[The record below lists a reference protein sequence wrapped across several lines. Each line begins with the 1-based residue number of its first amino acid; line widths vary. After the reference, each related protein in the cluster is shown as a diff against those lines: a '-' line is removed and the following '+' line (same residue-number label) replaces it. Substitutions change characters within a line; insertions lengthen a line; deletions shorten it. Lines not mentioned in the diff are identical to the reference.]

1 WRRRRRC
8 YCRCRG
14 WSGSSPAACGAR
26 PSATPAASCRGG
38 RRRCPRSGRTS
49 PRRPRPSSSSSTCTG
64 ASPTSSPATRPAPP
78 GPTSTAAATASPV
91 LPASPPSSHAIA
103 IRRIIQ
109 TFVVSD
115 KIRES
120 MDWGRVRQKVV
131 RVVRRL
137 VHDTPELAGF
147 LDLPGGMVKPHN
159 VLPIGFGFRSKRHV
173 RQQRRPRAYT
183 IAQLYL
189 EMKRCVPSS
198 GQPDQG
204 LSLDSS
210 LRAGCESSEHHQ
222 WWYPLRSSEKKGVLD
237 SIVLQTKFG
246 NMTSPEKN
254 YGFSSLTNAGTYMH
268 SSQEDCHTENYC
280 QGFIPRKHQ
289 REELAPEEDID
300 PKRQHTTLTF
310 GEASLRRC
318 APERAPTGLR
328 RVHYNLQTR
337 RKLQPVAAACNPFA
351 VRSIHQTPT
360 PPSGALPGL
369 PLRHRRLLAFGM
381 NKRTCLVFHACD
393 VSDLVDLVETTYR
406 PVAEGGCATSGG
418 SPRRSSRAPIEAMT
432 RPRSIGRFID
442 QLMVRRLVH
451 AHPRR
456 RPPELLQSST
466 LTAASSS
473 LATSSRQPR
482 TWWTLPDGQGSST
495 MRYGWYDIIYG
506 IALARCSG
514 LVLGG
519 DLARRVRRLDASRAS
534 PGPGRGGAQSRVG
547 RRRRGRW
554 RRSASERVNQWA
566 TRSASRRTESKT
578 PTESMAPRAS
588 SPPAPGGGAR
598 ARLSLEGRRERA
610 PAAANA
616 GQMWNAAWNDDAVA
630 SAPERGR
637 RASLFAQDRRPPRV
651 SLPSSPRPAAIARLV
666 PNFRRFPPSSPIPA
680 AIARMDD
687 DDE

>member
-1 WRRRRRC
+1 MEPNIIPAYGCAKLHAAPPDYPCVARLRHRRLLSFLWLHSFKSTFEAMAEETKVLLSLPRLERLIARGMWGEAIG
-8 YCRCRG
+8 YACRFL
-14 WSGSSPAACGAR
+14 
-26 PSATPAASCRGG
+26 
-38 RRRCPRSGRTS
+38 
-49 PRRPRPSSSSSTCTG
+49 PRRPPSLPAQRTHLTAEAQTLLLFLHMHRCFADVVAGNETG
-64 ASPTSSPATRPAPP
+64 AAWSDKHRRRYCLARVT
-78 GPTSTAAATASPV
+78 GI
-91 LPASPPSSHAIA
+91 SSHAIA

-109 TFVVSD
+109 TFVLSD

-120 MDWGRVRQKVV
+120 MDWGRVREKVV

-204 LSLDSS
+204 LSLEGLSDKARGWMAHILDSS

-222 WWYPLRSSEKKGVLD
+222 WRYPLRSSEKK
-237 SIVLQTKFG
+237 
-246 NMTSPEKN
+246 
-254 YGFSSLTNAGTYMH
+254 GTYMH

-310 GEASLRRC
+310 GEASLPLIAVAEAQGRARPVELSMC

-328 RVHYNLQTR
+328 RVHYNLLQTR

-360 PPSGALPGL
+360 P
-369 PLRHRRLLAFGM
+369 M

-482 TWWTLPDGQGSST
+482 TW
-495 MRYGWYDIIYG
+495 
-506 IALARCSG
+506 
-514 LVLGG
+514 
-519 DLARRVRRLDASRAS
+519 RVRRLDASRAS
-534 PGPGRGGAQSRVG
+534 PGPGRGGTQSRVG

-554 RRSASERVNQWA
+554 RRSASEWVNQWV

-610 PAAANA
+610 LAAANA

-651 SLPSSPRPAAIARLV
+651 SLQSSPRPAAIARLV

-680 AIARMDD
+680 AIAHIDD

>member
-1 WRRRRRC
+1 MKPNIIPAYGCAKLHAAPPDYPCVARLRHRRLLSFLWLHSFKSTFEAMAEETKVLLSLPRLERLIARGMWGEAIG
-8 YCRCRG
+8 YACRFL
-14 WSGSSPAACGAR
+14 
-26 PSATPAASCRGG
+26 
-38 RRRCPRSGRTS
+38 
-49 PRRPRPSSSSSTCTG
+49 PRRPPSLPAQRTHLTAEAQTLLLFLHMHRCFADVVAGNETG
-64 ASPTSSPATRPAPP
+64 AAWSDKHRRRYCLARVT
-78 GPTSTAAATASPV
+78 GI
-91 LPASPPSSHAIA
+91 SSHAIA

-109 TFVVSD
+109 TFVLSD

-120 MDWGRVRQKVV
+120 MDWGRVREKVV

-137 VHDTPELAGF
+137 
-147 LDLPGGMVKPHN
+147 
-159 VLPIGFGFRSKRHV
+159 RHV

-204 LSLDSS
+204 LSLEGLSDKARGWMAHILDSS

-222 WWYPLRSSEKKGVLD
+222 WRYPLRSSEKKGAPVAAITQTMFSTIKTDSENSGTASATKKGVLD

-310 GEASLRRC
+310 GEASAYLS
-318 APERAPTGLR
+318 A
-328 RVHYNLQTR
+328 
-337 RKLQPVAAACNPFA
+337 
-351 VRSIHQTPT
+351 
-360 PPSGALPGL
+360 
-369 PLRHRRLLAFGM
+369 RRLGCVGYITIYYKHGGSCSRWPPRVIPSRM

-393 VSDLVDLVETTYR
+393 VSDLVDLVETTRVCYVWR
-406 PVAEGGCATSGG
+406 FAP
-418 SPRRSSRAPIEAMT
+418 PIEAMT
-432 RPRSIGRFID
+432 RPRSIG
-442 QLMVRRLVH
+442 
-451 AHPRR
+451 
-456 RPPELLQSST
+456 SSWSGGWFT
-466 LTAASSS
+466 RILAGHFVEAAKN
-473 LATSSRQPR
+473 
-482 TWWTLPDGQGSST
+482 
-495 MRYGWYDIIYG
+495 M
-506 IALARCSG
+506 
-514 LVLGG
+514 GG

-534 PGPGRGGAQSRVG
+534 PGPRRGGTQSRVG

-554 RRSASERVNQWA
+554 RRSASERVNQWV

-578 PTESMAPRAS
+578 PMESMAPRAS

-610 PAAANA
+610 PATANA

-630 SAPERGR
+630 SAPERGSAATACLPSILPKTGGH
-637 RASLFAQDRRPPRV
+637 RASRPQ
-651 SLPSSPRPAAIARLV
+651 LPPL
-666 PNFRRFPPSSPIPA
+666 SPILPNTGGH
-680 AIARMDD
+680 RPHG
-687 DDE
+687 

>member
-1 WRRRRRC
+1 MEPNIIPAYGCAKLHAAPPDYPCVARLRHRRLLSFLWLHSFKSTFEAMAEETKVLLSLPRLERLIARGMWGEAIG
-8 YCRCRG
+8 YACRFL
-14 WSGSSPAACGAR
+14 
-26 PSATPAASCRGG
+26 
-38 RRRCPRSGRTS
+38 
-49 PRRPRPSSSSSTCTG
+49 PRRPPSLPAQRTHLTAEAQTLLLFLHMHRCLADVVAGNETG
-64 ASPTSSPATRPAPP
+64 AAWSDKHRRRYCLARVT
-78 GPTSTAAATASPV
+78 GI
-91 LPASPPSSHAIA
+91 SSHAIA

-109 TFVVSD
+109 TFVLSD

-120 MDWGRVRQKVV
+120 MDWGRVREKVV

-222 WWYPLRSSEKKGVLD
+222 WRYPLRSSEKKGAPVAAITQTMFSTIKTDSENSGTASATKKGVLD

-310 GEASLRRC
+310 GEASLPLIAVAEAQGRARPVELSMC
-318 APERAPTGLR
+318 APERVPTGLR
-328 RVHYNLQTR
+328 RVHYNLFTNTAE
-337 RKLQPVAAACNPFA
+337 AAA
-351 VRSIHQTPT
+351 
-360 PPSGALPGL
+360 GG
-369 PLRHRRLLAFGM
+369 RRVM

-482 TWWTLPDGQGSST
+482 TW
-495 MRYGWYDIIYG
+495 M
-506 IALARCSG
+506 
-514 LVLGG
+514 
-519 DLARRVRRLDASRAS
+519 
-534 PGPGRGGAQSRVG
+534 
-547 RRRRGRW
+547 
-554 RRSASERVNQWA
+554 
-566 TRSASRRTESKT
+566 
-578 PTESMAPRAS
+578 
-588 SPPAPGGGAR
+588 
-598 ARLSLEGRRERA
+598 
-610 PAAANA
+610 
-616 GQMWNAAWNDDAVA
+616 
-630 SAPERGR
+630 
-637 RASLFAQDRRPPRV
+637 
-651 SLPSSPRPAAIARLV
+651 
-666 PNFRRFPPSSPIPA
+666 
-680 AIARMDD
+680 
-687 DDE
+687 

>member
-1 WRRRRRC
+1 MEPNIIPAYGCTKLHAAPPDYPCVARLRHRRLLSFLWLHSFKSTFEAMAEETKVLLSLPRLERLIARGMWGAAARTHLTAEAQTLLFLHMHRCFADVVAGNETGAAWSDKHRRR
-8 YCRCRG
+8 YCLARVTG
-14 WSGSSPAACGAR
+14 ISS
-26 PSATPAASCRGG
+26 
-38 RRRCPRSGRTS
+38 
-49 PRRPRPSSSSSTCTG
+49 
-64 ASPTSSPATRPAPP
+64 
-78 GPTSTAAATASPV
+78 V
-91 LPASPPSSHAIA
+91 LPRHRHPPHYPNL
-103 IRRIIQ
+103 RPVGQ
-109 TFVVSD
+109 D
-115 KIRES
+115 QS
-120 MDWGRVRQKVV
+120 MDWGRVREKVV

-204 LSLDSS
+204 LSLEGLSDKARGWMAHILDSS
-210 LRAGCESSEHHQ
+210 LRAGCESSKHHQ
-222 WWYPLRSSEKKGVLD
+222 WRYPLRSSEKKGAPVAAITQTMFSTIKTDSENSGTASATKKGVLD

-310 GEASLRRC
+310 GEASAHLS
-318 APERAPTGLR
+318 A
-328 RVHYNLQTR
+328 
-337 RKLQPVAAACNPFA
+337 
-351 VRSIHQTPT
+351 
-360 PPSGALPGL
+360 
-369 PLRHRRLLAFGM
+369 RRLGCVGYITIYKHGGSCSRWPPRVIPSRM

-482 TWWTLPDGQGSST
+482 T
-495 MRYGWYDIIYG
+495 
-506 IALARCSG
+506 CSA
-514 LVLGG
+514 
-519 DLARRVRRLDASRAS
+519 ARRVEGVARSRE
-534 PGPGRGGAQSRVG
+534 G
-547 RRRRGRW
+547 RRRRGCW

-566 TRSASRRTESKT
+566 TWSTSRRTESKT

-598 ARLSLEGRRERA
+598 ARLSLEGRRERV
-610 PAAANA
+610 PAADIVRA
-616 GQMWNAAWNDDAVA
+616 GPAAI
-630 SAPERGR
+630 APLPSTLPETGDH
-637 RASLFAQDRRPPRV
+637 RASHRRPPHV
-651 SLPSSPRPAAIARLV
+651 SLQSSPRPAAIARLV
-666 PNFRRFPPSSPIPA
+666 PNFRRFPPSSLIPA